1 MKHYTWDKLF
11 TMLDGGWAWSIDQEM
26 SIFRVVDVEFVQVCL
41 EILSQLFHSGHISV
55 ENWFYNSFPDETAVF
70 HGKFTAKEVIF
81 VDIELSYSGGSME
94 IFLDVLVTIH
104 LVDRRPY
111 DYMVSV
117 IVTIMLDIMAKCSH
131 DQGKCV

>member
-1 MKHYTWDKLF
+1 
-11 TMLDGGWAWSIDQEM
+11 
-26 SIFRVVDVEFVQVCL
+26 
-41 EILSQLFHSGHISV
+41 
-55 ENWFYNSFPDETAVF
+55 
-70 HGKFTAKEVIF
+70 
-81 VDIELSYSGGSME
+81 ME